1 MTEGRRRGAQ
11 MTAELKTYHVILHVE
26 QTINAEDEEEALAI
40 FWDDLHE
47 NQAGGAEL
55 AVAEA
60 IG

>member
-1 MTEGRRRGAQ
+1 MT
-11 MTAELKTYHVILHVE
+11 TELKIYHVTLHVE

-55 AVAEA
+55 AIVEG
-60 IG
+60 IR